1 MDRKEG
7 RYLLDH
13 AIYYRMWYNITM
25 KQRQKLV
32 KPIKRIVQA
41 MENKTVLATI
51 KVMDKILD
59 SIVIFLLYTF
69 AIFAVMMIL
78 VQFK

>member
-1 MDRKEG
+1 VGCKEI
-7 RYLLDH
+7 RALLGH
-13 AIYYRMWYNITM
+13 ATISKLRYNITM